1 MFGRIKA
8 ILYSIISVYFIL
20 FLTNIT
26 AQTITTDLKT
36 LTKNSEVILVGKVK
50 EQKSSWNEDKTR
62 IYTDV
67 TVEVEEYFKGAVSDK
82 SIVVRHLGG
91 EVGEVGEL
99 YTHIPTFKEEEEMV
113 LFVKQDKK
121 DGKYRVNDGEN
132 GKIEIM
138 KDKDSDAKLTT
149 SNKKVADLKKQIKSY
164 MAE

>member
-1 MFGRIKA
+1 MNNKIKK
-8 ILYSIISVYFIL
+8 LLFIL
-20 FLTNIT
+20 LAMLLGLLIT
-26 AQTITTDLKT
+26 ANAQTISTDLKT
-36 LTKNSEVILVGKVK
+36 LTKNSEAILVGKVK

-67 TVEVEEYFKGAVSDK
+67 TVEVEEYFKGTVSDK

-99 YTHIPTFKEEEEMV
+99 YTHIPTFKEQEEMV
-113 LFVKQDKK
+113 LFVKMDKN
-121 DGKYRVNDGEN
+121 DGKYRVYDGEN

-138 KDKDSDAKLTT
+138 KDKDSEAKLTT

-164 MAE
+164 LAE